1 VTGSEFLERARALL
15 PVLRERAEQT
25 EQLRRIPDETLK
37 DLHESGLFRGVQ
49 PARYGGYELDPG
61 DFLEAILEIASAC
74 GSTGW
79 VFGVLAVH
87 NWQMALFPEQAQE
100 DVWGSDTSV
109 LISSSYAPTG
119 QVTRTEGGYRVT
131 GRWSF
136 SSGCDACDWVFLGGI
151 PPLEEGG
158 QITLTTFL
166 IPRRDYRIDDNW
178 HVAGL
183 CGTGSKDI
191 VVEDAFVP
199 EHRTHSFRDAFAC
212 NSPGN
217 AVNTAPLYRLPF
229 GIVFPYAITAPAIGV
244 ARGALE
250 TYREQTRTRISALGF
265 EKVAENPFSQLRL
278 AEAAAA
284 VDDAADR
291 MRANFRE
298 MMEVARRGAPIARE
312 RRARFRWDAG
322 NAVGTSVHA
331 VDRMFEA
338 SGGRAIFLSNPIQRA
353 FRDVHAMRAHAANN
367 PEAAA
372 RMFGRSELGIP
383 DNELFL

>member
-1 VTGSEFLERARALL
+1 MTGSEFLERARALL

-37 DLHESGLFRGVQ
+37 DFHSNGLFRGVQ

-61 DFLEAILEIASAC
+61 DFLEAVLEVSSAC
-74 GSTGW
+74 G
-79 VFGVLAVH
+79 
-87 NWQMALFPEQAQE
+87 
-100 DVWGSDTSV
+100 
-109 LISSSYAPTG
+109 
-119 QVTRTEGGYRVT
+119 
-131 GRWSF
+131 

-151 PPLEEGG
+151 APVEGG
-158 QITLTTFL
+158 QIHLTTFL
-166 IPRRDYRIDDNW
+166 IPRSDYRIDDNW

-199 EHRTHSFRDAFAC
+199 EHRTHSLRDAFEC

-217 AVNTAPLYRLPF
+217 AVNTAPLYRLPY
-229 GIVFPYAITAPAIGV
+229 GVVFPYAIAAPAIGV

-250 TYREQTRTRISALGF
+250 TYREQTRDRISALGF

-291 MRANFRE
+291 MRA
-298 MMEVARRGAPIARE
+298 
-312 RRARFRWDAG
+312 
-322 NAVGTSVHA
+322 
-331 VDRMFEA
+331 
-338 SGGRAIFLSNPIQRA
+338 IFLSNPIQRA
-353 FRDVHAMRAHAANN
+353 FRDVHTMRAHAANN

-372 RMFGRSELGIP
+372 RIFGRSELGIP
-383 DNELFL
+383 DNEMFL